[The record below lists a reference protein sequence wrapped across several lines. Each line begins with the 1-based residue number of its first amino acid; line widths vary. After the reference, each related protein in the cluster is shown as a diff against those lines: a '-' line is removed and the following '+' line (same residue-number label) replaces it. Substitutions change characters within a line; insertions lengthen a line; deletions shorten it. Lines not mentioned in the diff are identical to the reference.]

1 MTGQKKVEM
10 NSRVAEENDFCILI
24 CGFDF
29 VSFGFNLS

>member
-24 CGFDF
+24 GYFDF
-29 VSFGFNLS
+29 LSFGFNLS